1 MSAASEELIAGK
13 WRRSDV
19 KATIRLSG
27 LIMFLLMNF
36 YTILPTLKFI
46 WACYFVRRHNTPIS
60 ADVAHTDFAIVT
72 AGNTIAWAMIV
83 AVIVHV
89 ACRVVDL
96 IWPRM
101 GPDEAELDVRRRA
114 TLKRCKLIQRETKSL
129 ESAEKLLENN
139 AALRS
144 ALSKL
149 QDELI
154 KIRLEADKIQ
164 TRKTASRNSARPAE
178 VTDDLF
184 NQKPHEPTPQPRLRP
199 FHKKMANRAKS
210 APRL

>member
-1 MSAASEELIAGK
+1 MSSVSEELIADR
-13 WRRSDV
+13 WRRRDV
-19 KATIRLSG
+19 KIGIRLNG
-27 LIMFLLMNF
+27 FIMFLLVNF

-83 AVIVHV
+83 AVLVHIT
-89 ACRVVDL
+89 CRVVDL
-96 IWPRM
+96 VWPRM
-101 GPDEAELDVRRRA
+101 GPDEVELDERRKA
-114 TLKRCKLIQRETKSL
+114 VLKRCKLIQRETKNL
-129 ESAEKLLENN
+129 ETAEKLLENN

-164 TRKTASRNSARPAE
+164 TRKTASRNSARPAQ